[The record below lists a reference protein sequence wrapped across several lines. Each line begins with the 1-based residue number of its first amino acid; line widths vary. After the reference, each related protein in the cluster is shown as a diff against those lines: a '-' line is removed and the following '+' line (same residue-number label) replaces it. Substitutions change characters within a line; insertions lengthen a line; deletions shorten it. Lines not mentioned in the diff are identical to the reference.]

1 MANPE
6 TPKATPP
13 KTDAPLPAFPSFP
26 SFPNF
31 DPMSMWAA
39 GQQTFT
45 KLMTD
50 AAGRWQSFTE
60 QYAAIEQQVSTH
72 AQDAVNHWAQLAKDA
87 IAYGTQLSAEARK
100 MSLETAKKMGV
111 GA

>member
-1 MANPE
+1 MANSE

-13 KTDAPLPAFPSFP
+13 KTDAPFPGFP

-31 DPMSMWAA
+31 DPMAMWAT

-45 KLMTD
+45 KMMTE
-50 AAGRWQSFTE
+50 AAGRWQSFAD
-60 QYAAIEQQVSTH
+60 QCAAVEQQVSTH
-72 AQDAVNHWAQLAKDA
+72 AQGAVNHWAQLAKDA
-87 IAYGTQLSAEARK
+87 ISYGTQLSAEARK
-100 MSLETAKKMGV
+100 LSLETAKKMGV